1 MPLQEVYIC
10 LDAIHLPDK
19 PDYYRNSPWRP
30 KGDQGES
37 LDQFQP
43 ELPVVT
49 WETKVFGYRAPS
61 LSHLQQRWPLW
72 HGGWQIHINSPPPFD
87 FTPNSETVG
96 HVGHAGHVGPHCL
109 GFPKWTQP
117 PPSQL
122 EATSGSCL
130 RRSWRC
136 RVSWRLMSKGAKD
149 RR

>member
-30 KGDQGES
+30 KGDQRES

-49 WETKVFGYRAPS
+49 WETKVFEYRAPS

-72 HGGWQIHINSPPPFD
+72 HGGWQVHIDSPPPLRFHPELRD
-87 FTPNSETVG
+87 CWACWAPLFGVPQMDTAAPFPTGG
-96 HVGHAGHVGPHCL
+96 HFWLMPEEE
-109 GFPKWTQP
+109 
-117 PPSQL
+117 L
-122 EATSGSCL
+122 E
-130 RRSWRC
+130 
-136 RVSWRLMSKGAKD
+136 MSRFLAID
-149 RR
+149 V